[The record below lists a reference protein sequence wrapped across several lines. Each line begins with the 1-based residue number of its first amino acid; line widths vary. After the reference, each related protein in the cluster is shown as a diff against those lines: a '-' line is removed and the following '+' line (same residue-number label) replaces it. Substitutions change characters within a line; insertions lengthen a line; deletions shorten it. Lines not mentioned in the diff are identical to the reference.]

1 LLAVAANYVV
11 NVRDIINRP
20 GEQREKDFT
29 VPAPEHFGE
38 GLAVVPVG
46 REVHISVRLESVH
59 EGILASGWVETVADA
74 QSARTLTEFE
84 LPLEVEFQELFAYP
98 SEVPSDYTVHG
109 DHVDLEPV
117 VRDAVVLALPFQPE
131 IPGETDQV
139 DQVELA
145 DGISLVLAD
154 DEREAPLD
162 ERWAALA
169 ALRKDAD
176 AEQADAEQTDLSREE
191 R

>member
-1 LLAVAANYVV
+1 VAANYVV

-20 GEQREKDFT
+20 GEQREKEFT
-29 VPAPEHFGE
+29 IAAPEHFGE

-46 REVHISVRLESVH
+46 REVHITVRLESVH
-59 EGILASGWVETVADA
+59 EGILASGWIDTVADA

-84 LPLEVEFQELFAYP
+84 LPLEVEFQELFACP

-117 VRDAVVLALPFQPE
+117 VRDAVVLSLPFQPE
-131 IPGETDQV
+131 IPGEPDQI
-139 DQVELA
+139 ELA
-145 DGISLVLAD
+145 EGISLVLAD

-162 ERWAALA
+162 QRWAALA
-169 ALRKDAD
+169 ALREDAD
-176 AEQADAEQTDLSREE
+176 TEQTDLSREE

>member
-1 LLAVAANYVV
+1 VAANYVV

-29 VPAPEHFGE
+29 VAAPEHFGE

-74 QSARTLTEFE
+74 QSARTLTDFE

-131 IPGETDQV
+131 IPGETDQI
-139 DQVELA
+139 ELA